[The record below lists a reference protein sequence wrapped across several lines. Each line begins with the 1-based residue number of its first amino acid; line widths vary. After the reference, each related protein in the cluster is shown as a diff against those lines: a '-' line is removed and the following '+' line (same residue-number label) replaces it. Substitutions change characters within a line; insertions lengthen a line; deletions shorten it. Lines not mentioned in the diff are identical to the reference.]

1 MNKICQSCAMPL
13 TSPELYAT
21 NKDGS
26 PNKDYCKWCYDGG
39 KFVDDVSMEQYI
51 EMCSQFGEQAGMT
64 NEQMKEY
71 CQKIFPTLKRWK
83 KQQGNIVASSKEY
96 RDFVLEQLRGSQ
108 DITCKPMMGEF
119 LLYHQGVLFG
129 GIYDDRFLVK
139 ITDTNK
145 KYALSK
151 EIPYTNA
158 KPMFLVDNLEDTEYL
173 SLLVKDT
180 CKGLKK

>member
-13 TSPELYAT
+13 TSPDLYAT

-26 PNKDYCKWCYDGG
+26 PNKDYCKWCYSGG
-39 KFVDDVSMEQYI
+39 KFVDNVSMEQYI

-96 RDFVLEQLRGSQ
+96 RDFVLEQLSILDG
-108 DITCKPMMGEF
+108 ITCRPMMGEY
-119 LLYHQGVLFG
+119 LLYYIECFPANIKRNSAILYSFMIH
-129 GIYDDRFLVK
+129 I
-139 ITDTNK
+139 K
-145 KYALSK
+145 KNR
-151 EIPYTNA
+151 YTYY
-158 KPMFLVDNLEDTEYL
+158 K
-173 SLLVKDT
+173 
-180 CKGLKK
+180 